1 MPKTFSPFVAE
12 EIGWY
17 VYALQDPRDNKVFY
31 IGKGKD
37 NRVFAHAEGVV
48 PEDEF
53 ESGSKNHLI
62 KEILQSGREV
72 NTYIV
77 RHGLKTEAIAYA
89 IESALIDFC
98 HLLDPK
104 SNNPHFSLKNLVLG
118 HNSQLASTDVV
129 ISTYEAPP
137 APELSDA
144 IMLFR
149 PSILWRPTMK
159 PEDLFEITHGWWEV
173 ALPRAQNA
181 KYAFAVCNFV
191 IRAVYRIDSWR
202 QQSPSDRGWNEDSVP
217 GKRWGF
223 DGAPASEMSHFLNRS
238 VAHLYKK
245 GDRTQFRYFN
255 C

>member
-1 MPKTFSPFVAE
+1 MPKAYSLFVAE

-17 VYALQDPRDNKVFY
+17 VYALQDPRDNKIFY

-37 NRVFAHAEGVV
+37 NRVFAHAEGVI
-48 PEDEF
+48 PEAEF
-53 ESGSKNHLI
+53 NANSKNQLI
-62 KEILQSGREV
+62 KEILQSSREV
-72 NTYIV
+72 NTYII

-98 HLLDPK
+98 DLLDPQ
-104 SNNPHFSLKNLVLG
+104 SNNPHFSLKNLVSG

-129 ISTYEAPP
+129 ISTDEAMP
-137 APELSDA
+137 APELTDA

-149 PSILWRPTMK
+149 PSVLWRPTMK
-159 PEDLFEITHGWWEV
+159 PEELFEITHGWWEI
-173 ALPRAQNA
+173 APDRAREA

-202 QQSPSDRGWNEDSVP
+202 QQTSSDRGWSEKSIP

-223 DGAPASEMSHFLNRS
+223 DGAPASEMSHFLNKS
-238 VAHLYKK
+238 VTHLYKK